1 MTETPGPGDR
11 IAPTLFIEVAS
22 TGACSC
28 RTRLAVTLAALVGIA
43 SIASAAELP
52 KIHVDKPVLEVGR
65 VIAGDVVPLQWRIE
79 NQGDADLFILRTQ
92 ASCGCTVVDL
102 KDKDRRIPP
111 GGHLDLEAKFSTV
124 GRAGEQGK
132 QVTVYSNDPDHPQ
145 VELEFHAYIDRLF
158 EVIPSQ
164 FVNLLEVQRGQKVS
178 KTIDVVEGY
187 PDKPITDLRVDTGSD
202 TSLHFDVQPLAEG
215 KNFGK
220 RIVMTVSDTVA
231 IGHLS
236 TKATL
241 AVTIG
246 GKTRTHNVL
255 IRGTVVGDITWQ
267 PRVVDATR
275 TRAKPGHRLAPVF
288 LRSDANAAFRVT
300 AVDPIP
306 GLDVEVTPAIGSK
319 ASKNHRVTLTVRADA
334 KPGPYGA
341 MLRIRTDSLD
351 QPLIEIPVY
360 GYVEP
365 GLKLD
370 PPSVALVAD
379 GTSSGTKRNLQLTT
393 HNGDLL
399 KITSVSCSVPGVSA
413 AAYLDSDSPRKNI
426 RFIAVSLDDA
436 SAATGKSGQITVETN
451 VPGFEHVEIPVT
463 VRAAKPAGMKVP

>member
-1 MTETPGPGDR
+1 MTGKPATGER
-11 IAPTLFIEVAS
+11 IAPRPFFQDESARRISWRL
-22 TGACSC
+22 
-28 RTRLAVTLAALVGIA
+28 RLAVILAALVGIT
-43 SIASAAELP
+43 STTSAAQLP
-52 KIHVDKPVLEVGR
+52 EIQVDKPVLELGR
-65 VIAGDVVPLQWRIE
+65 VVAGDVVPLKWRIE

-132 QVTVYSNDPDHPQ
+132 EVTVYSNDPDHPE

-158 EVIPSQ
+158 EVIPNQ
-164 FVNLLEVQRGQKVS
+164 FVNIQEVQRGQKVS

-187 PDKPITDLRVDTGSD
+187 PDKPVTDLRVDTGSD
-202 TSLHFDVQPLAEG
+202 TSFHFDVLPLAEG
-215 KNFGK
+215 QNYGK
-220 RIVMTVSDTVA
+220 RIVMTVNNTVA
-231 IGHLS
+231 VGHLS

-241 AVTIG
+241 AVTVG
-246 GKTRTHNVL
+246 GKTRTHTVL

-267 PRVVDATR
+267 PLVVDATR
-275 TRAKPGHRLAPVF
+275 LRAKPGHRLAPVF
-288 LRSDANAAFRVT
+288 LRSDDDATFRVT

-306 GLDVEVTPAIGSK
+306 GLDVEVTPTVGSE
-319 ASKNHRVTLTVRADA
+319 ASKTHRVTLIVRDDA

-370 PPSVALVAD
+370 PPSVVLVAD
-379 GTSSGTKRNLQLTT
+379 GTSSGTKRNLQLAT
-393 HNGDLL
+393 HTGDLL
-399 KITSVSCSVPGVSA
+399 EITGVSCSVTGVSA
-413 AAYLDSDSPRKNI
+413 VASVESDSPRKYI
-426 RFIAVSLDDA
+426 RFIAVSLDDP
-436 SAATGKSGQITVETN
+436 SAAVGNSGHITVETN

-463 VRAAKPAGMKVP
+463 VRAAKPAGIEVP